1 MNTPPLTLLVAL
13 SNPKSHSQWSPLDSI
28 YELSQ
33 LAKTAGLQ
41 VVQTL
46 IQTREIPHIKYYVG
60 EGKVEEIKALIEEFR
75 ITLMI
80 VDDELSPSQNK
91 ALETT
96 LNIKVIDRTGLI
108 LDIFARNAKTFEAQL
123 QVELAQL
130 EYLYPRLTK
139 LWTHLSRLGG
149 GGVGTRGPGEKQ
161 LEVDKRQI
169 RHKITAIKKKL
180 EKIKSHRQVLRQKRE
195 NIPAI
200 TGAIVGYTNAGKSTL
215 LNTLTKANA
224 LAENKLFATLDP
236 TTKPLVLPSKETL
249 LLTDTVGFIQKLP
262 HQLVSSFHATLE
274 EIIEADFLLHVIDAS
289 HPKALVFIQTAL
301 ATLKEI
307 KADHIPQIFVFNKMD
322 QQAQNIKELSKDFTP
337 HVFVSALEKTG
348 LNDLLKAISNLR
360 ESLQTIM
367 EFTLNYSQ
375 MNIVNLLHQHGQ
387 ILEERFEEDQ
397 IYIKAKLNEITAQK
411 ILYHFSEPHTPQK

>member
-1 MNTPPLTLLVAL
+1 M
-13 SNPKSHSQWSPLDSI
+13 
-28 YELSQ
+28 
-33 LAKTAGLQ
+33 AKTADLR
-41 VVQTL
+41 VVQTV
-46 IQTREIPHIKYYVG
+46 IQTKETPHLKYYVG
-60 EGKVEEIKALIEEFR
+60 EGKLEEIKELIAGEK

-91 ALETT
+91 ALEKE

-108 LDIFARNAKTFEAQL
+108 LDIFARNAKTFEAKL

-130 EYLYPRLTK
+130 DYLSPRLTR

-169 RHKITAIKKKL
+169 RARMAAIKKKL
-180 EKIKSHRQVLRQKRE
+180 EKIKSHRHLLREKRE
-195 NIPAI
+195 DIPAI

-215 LNTLTKANA
+215 LNTLTASNV

-236 TTKPLVLPSKETL
+236 TTKALELPSKETL

-289 HPKALVFIQTAL
+289 HPKAQVFIESAL
-301 ATLKEI
+301 NTLKEI
-307 KADHIPQIFVFNKMD
+307 KADEIPQIFVFNKMD
-322 QQAQNIKELSKDFTP
+322 QAGQTIEAIAAKFTP
-337 HVFVSALEKTG
+337 HVFVSAQEKTG
-348 LNDLLKAISNLR
+348 LDDLLKAIMNFR
-360 ESLQTIM
+360 EASQTIL
-367 EFTLNYSQ
+367 EFHLDYTQ
-375 MNIVNLLHQHGQ
+375 MNVVNLLHEHGQ
-387 ILEERFEEDQ
+387 ILEEKFENET
-397 IYIKAKLNEITAQK
+397 IYIKAKLNKITAQK
-411 ILYHFSEPHTPQK
+411 ILYHFSAPHTPAK